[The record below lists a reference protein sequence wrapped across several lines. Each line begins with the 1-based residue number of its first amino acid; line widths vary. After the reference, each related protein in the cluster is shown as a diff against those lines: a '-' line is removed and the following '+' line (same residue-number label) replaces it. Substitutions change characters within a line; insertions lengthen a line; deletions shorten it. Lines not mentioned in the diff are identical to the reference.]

1 MCEGGDWGFLWLCL
15 GYLKVIV
22 TEIEM
27 EMFRARESSRG
38 SGDTLPGRK
47 REGFGGWDCK
57 LIQSDTD
64 THTCKPNHPPSPP
77 EDSPNPPTIR
87 STLYHHL
94 ISQFAIAHPSLSC
107 HALPLMPCPPS
118 HAMPSLPCH
127 ALPRHTT
134 PPPSALHPPH
144 PSRLDHPAVPIHKVT
159 IIHPV
164 APSTPSS
171 FFRTVTP
178 IPEYCSGKGLP

>member
-1 MCEGGDWGFLWLCL
+1 M
-15 GYLKVIV
+15 
-22 TEIEM
+22 EM
-27 EMFRARESSRG
+27 EMFRARESPRG

-57 LIQSDTD
+57 LLQSDTD

-87 STLYHHL
+87 STLCHHL
-94 ISQFAIAHPSLSC
+94 ISRSLQ
-107 HALPLMPCPPS
+107 PLIRPS
-118 HAMPSLPCH
+118 HAMLCPCH
-127 ALPRHTT
+127 ALPCHAPT
-134 PPPSALHPPH
+134 PSHRYIPLVIVS
-144 PSRLDHPAVPIHKVT
+144 SRLDHPAVPIHKVT

-171 FFRTVTP
+171 FFRFITP
-178 IPEYCSGKGLP
+178 YPEHCSGKGLP